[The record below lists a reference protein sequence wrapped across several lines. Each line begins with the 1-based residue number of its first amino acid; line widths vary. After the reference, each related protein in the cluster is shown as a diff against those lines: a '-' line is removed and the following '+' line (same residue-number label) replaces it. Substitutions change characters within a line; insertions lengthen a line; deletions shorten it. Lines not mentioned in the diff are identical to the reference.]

1 MKTTLTRHSQPKAT
15 IAAAATRVPAAI
27 LAAILLAIT
36 ASPTRANC
44 NPAGRIDA
52 SCYANLQDATAAAIT
67 ANEPLWL
74 PAGTYRLE
82 RELVIDYAPLADTG
96 FRIISDGAVID
107 VRRQPASVR

>member
-1 MKTTLTRHSQPKAT
+1 MKTTLTRHSRPEAT
-15 IAAAATRVPAAI
+15 IGAAAVRVPAAI

-36 ASPTRANC
+36 ASPARADC

-82 RELVIDYAPLADTG
+82 RELVID
-96 FRIISDGAVID
+96 
-107 VRRQPASVR
+107 

>member
-1 MKTTLTRHSQPKAT
+1 MKT
-15 IAAAATRVPAAI
+15 IAARHSRPETAIAAAKSWVPVAL
-27 LAAILLAIT
+27 LAAILLGIT
-36 ASPTRANC
+36 ASPTRADC